1 MNDRFEYGRI
11 VHVAGVTPE
20 MVFSAIRLHRRA
32 LNGEPVGTVLKQAAK
47 TNVTLVTPADDN
59 RSEAVCVKEFVRPA
73 ALRLLPAAIRH
84 RPAVRSWRAARELLA
99 RGVAAP
105 EPLALVFG
113 PGRSSYLLM
122 RRTAGEEHLRRYVL
136 RRLAGERSATTRR
149 AFAGACAE
157 FLCNCW
163 ERGVF
168 HQDMKA
174 TNLHVRE
181 SATGGWEFELIDA
194 AAVAFRMRLARQE
207 MILNLTQLN
216 SSTPGVVTRTD
227 RLRFMRR
234 VVRRRPELAGRE
246 VIREVLRLSLER
258 GGVWLQ

>member
-11 VHVAGVTPE
+11 VQIAGIPPE
-20 MVFSAIRLHRRA
+20 AVFAAVHLHRRA
-32 LNGEPVGTVLKQAAK
+32 LNGEPAGMVLKKAAK
-47 TNVTLVTPADDN
+47 TNVTLVTAGDGAG
-59 RSEAVCVKEFVRPA
+59 SETICVKEFVRPA

-84 RPAVRSWRAARELLA
+84 RPAIRSWRAARELLA
-99 RGVAAP
+99 RGVAVP

-136 RRLAGERSATTRR
+136 RRFADERSAATRR

-157 FLCNCW
+157 FLCDCW

-168 HQDMKA
+168 HQDLKA

-194 AAVAFRMRLARQE
+194 AAVAFRVPLSPQE

-216 SSTPGVVTRTD
+216 SSTPRAMTRTD
-227 RLRFMRR
+227 RLHFMQR
-234 VVRRRPELAGRE
+234 VARRRPELAGRE
-246 VIREVLRLSLER
+246 VVREVLRLSLER